1 MQLKPPVSDKDHIQ
15 GNRHA
20 MIELV
25 EYGDYQCPH
34 CGHAYPIIK
43 AIQQKFGSDLK
54 FVFRNFP
61 LSEVH
66 PQARIAAI
74 ATEAANMQGRF
85 WEMHDVIFENQKNL
99 LGRSL
104 TEYARRIGLDTD
116 QFEDDLKN
124 NVHAEKVQAD
134 FESGLRSGVNRT
146 PSFFINGEKYDG
158 NWEEE
163 AFSDY
168 LENKIKFKLRC

>member
-1 MQLKPPVSDKDHIQ
+1 MHLKPPVSDKDHIQ

-34 CGHAYPIIK
+34 CGQAYPIIK

-99 LGRSL
+99 FARSL
-104 TEYARRIGLDTD
+104 TEYARRIGLVSD

-124 NVHAEKVQAD
+124 NVH
-134 FESGLRSGVNRT
+134 
-146 PSFFINGEKYDG
+146 
-158 NWEEE
+158 
-163 AFSDY
+163 
-168 LENKIKFKLRC
+168 

>member
-1 MQLKPPVSDKDHIQ
+1 
-15 GNRHA
+15 

-43 AIQQKFGSDLK
+43 AIQQKFGSDLT

-116 QFEDDLKN
+116 QFQDDLKN

-168 LENKIKFKLRC
+168 LENKIKSKLRC